1 MSGNMGKRFL
11 TALVTFF
18 VCLSA
23 VAPSSWA
30 DGDGAQIVDRPKDMS
45 TPSKEEGGILGTLLT
60 IYTKTRNAVKFAYN
74 EVMYYREMRQN
85 FTNMQRWFDRA
96 EQRAANVWDETTQL
110 IKNPKDVFYTLQKM
124 QEIFDNIDYAVE
136 AIPDELDNILAKTE
150 LTFDNMGSP
159 TKEYAGMLPNT
170 DEVLK
175 YIDAKLGFDYLSDRT
190 DPEIA
195 AYAKRRAQDKKDGAI
210 MSFPEEELVN
220 SSKIVAASGMANA
233 AMYQNWATKA
243 YENIDSTDNKF
254 ANVQGAN
261 GNDLAACWYSID
273 QTNSNNK
280 LLRNHL
286 EELRIL
292 QATLGIYAYQMSEDR
307 MQQLRY
313 HTQLNDIGDAL
324 ETTASTIK

>member
-1 MSGNMGKRFL
+1 MGKRL
-11 TALVTFF
+11 LIAIATVF

-23 VAPSSWA
+23 EAPSFWA
-30 DGDGAQIVDRPKDMS
+30 FGDNTQIVDRPKDMS
-45 TPSKEEGGILGTLLT
+45 SPTKEEKGILGTLVML
-60 IYTKTRNAVKFAYN
+60 YTKTRNAVKFAYN

-85 FTNMQRWFDRA
+85 FSNMQKWFDRA
-96 EQRAANVWDETTQL
+96 KKRASNVWDETTQL
-110 IKNPKDVFYTLQKM
+110 IKDPKNVFYTLEKM

-136 AIPDELDNILAKTE
+136 AIPEELDNILAKTE
-150 LTFDNMGSP
+150 LTFDKIGSP
-159 TKEYAGMLPNT
+159 TKEYAAMLPNT

-175 YIDAKLGFDYLSDRT
+175 YIDEKLGFNYLSNT
-190 DPEIA
+190 ADPEIA
-195 AYAKRRAQDKKDGAI
+195 EYAKRRAQDQKNGSI
-210 MSFPEEELVN
+210 MNFPEEELVT

-243 YENIDSTDNKF
+243 YQNIDNTDNIF

-313 HTQLNDIGDAL
+313 HSQLNDVGDAL
-324 ETTASTIK
+324 ETIKNTLH